1 MTLSRLIL
9 ETGMGNDLYGED
21 YTKAA
26 CRAVQDAIHHSSIS
40 MFRSLKLDSRKMRVR
55 VLIGVARHDLV
66 DSAAVKQV
74 LPHGIVSVDVVRGGL
89 NINDPENESISVIA
103 TAAVEAL
110 YEIDKSKFRKI
121 N

>member
-9 ETGMGNDLYGED
+9 ETGMGADFYGED

-26 CRAVQDAIHHSSIS
+26 CRAVKDAIHHSSIS
-40 MFRSLKLDSRKMRVR
+40 MFRSLNLDSKKMRVQI
-55 VLIGVARHDLV
+55 LIGVARPDLV
-66 DSAAVKQV
+66 DSAAVKKI

-89 NINDPENESISVIA
+89 NINDPGNELISIIA

>member
-26 CRAVQDAIHHSSIS
+26 CRAVQDAIHHSSINI
-40 MFRSLKLDSRKMRVR
+40 FRSLNLDSSKMLVKVR
-55 VLIGVARHDLV
+55 IGVAQPDLV
-66 DSAAVKQV
+66 DSDSVKKM
-74 LPHGIVSVDVVRGGL
+74 LPHGIVSVDVVPGGL
-89 NINDPENESISVIA
+89 NISDSENKTISVIA

-110 YEIDKSKFRKI
+110 LEIDKSKFRKI

>member
-1 MTLSRLIL
+1 MTFSRLIL
-9 ETGMGNDLYGED
+9 ETGMGNDLYGQD

-40 MFRSLKLDSRKMRVR
+40 IFRSLNLDSSKMKVKVR
-55 VLIGVARHDLV
+55 IGVAQPDLV
-66 DSAAVKQV
+66 DIALVKKM

-89 NINDPENESISVIA
+89 NINDSENEIISVIA
-103 TAAVEAL
+103 TAAVEAF